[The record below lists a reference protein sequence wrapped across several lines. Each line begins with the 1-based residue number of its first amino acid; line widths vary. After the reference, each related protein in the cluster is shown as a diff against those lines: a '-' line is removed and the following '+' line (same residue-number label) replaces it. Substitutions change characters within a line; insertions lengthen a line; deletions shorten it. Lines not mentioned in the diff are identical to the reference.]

1 MKTKKGLGCCSSST
15 LVRWFDESDQLL
27 WRQNDNWYLAASRSR
42 RHFCSVPPSWS
53 WYWGVFQFLQQ
64 SVFDLSFCGRV
75 VAFSLNWDERF
86 TFDHRHGV
94 RRLVV
99 PGVDRHFICGLRHRC
114 RGLLVVDDWLGLGRV
129 GLAAAVT
136 VRDFQGGAGFQRD
149 AHQRYLELHG
159 SHGHAGLEQDVS
171 AAGVA
176 ADEWVVEIW
185 GDRAAADVLA
195 GEIGCKVIAQVNPSV
210 FCAHKQSTTK
220 KKFSEISI
228 PNPFNETN
236 SSDQSN

>member
-1 MKTKKGLGCCSSST
+1 M
-15 LVRWFDESDQLL
+15 
-27 WRQNDNWYLAASRSR
+27 
-42 RHFCSVPPSWS
+42 
-53 WYWGVFQFLQQ
+53 
-64 SVFDLSFCGRV
+64 
-75 VAFSLNWDERF
+75 
-86 TFDHRHGV
+86 
-94 RRLVV
+94 
-99 PGVDRHFICGLRHRC
+99 
-114 RGLLVVDDWLGLGRV
+114 
-129 GLAAAVT
+129 T

-210 FCAHKQSTTK
+210 LCAHKQSTTK
-220 KKFSEISI
+220 KSSAKYRFRIHSMKPTVAIKVTKITLVRSLQKKEAQNLERGQKRKRNVEPRKNGTTEIQM
-228 PNPFNETN
+228 NDDTDYF
-236 SSDQSN
+236 